1 MQLLKQTS
9 SVVVRGQVFN
19 LRRALKLEG
28 VGCRHY
34 KNQFGYF
41 DHFGIVFLFKFIQ
54 NHLDTKQYKMGVW
67 SCKSGQISRVRS
79 LAPPLLNSCLH
90 PCNDLK
96 TQKGSPD

>member
-9 SVVVRGQVFN
+9 SVVVRSQVFN

-41 DHFGIVFLFKFIQ
+41 V
-54 NHLDTKQYKMGVW
+54 
-67 SCKSGQISRVRS
+67 SRARS
-79 LAPPLLNSCLH
+79 SAPPLLKSCLH

-96 TQKGSPD
+96 TQKGPPD

>member
-9 SVVVRGQVFN
+9 SVVVRSQVFN

-28 VGCRHY
+28 IGCRHY

-41 DHFGIVFLFKFIQ
+41 DHFGIVFLLSSFKPFR
-54 NHLDTKQYKMGVW
+54 YKTQKWGYGHAKVGKI
-67 SCKSGQISRVRS
+67 SCARS
-79 LAPPLLNSCLH
+79 SAPPLLKSCLH

-96 TQKGSPD
+96 T